1 VADTSTVVGAD
12 RRRASDRT
20 VAPARVPSLAR
31 HAAFVVP
38 LGGGLA
44 AWAAS
49 VAELHLS
56 TVGLYGLL
64 ASVSVWFFVG
74 IGLLVGGFALEI
86 SRIRPRQWVL
96 GLYIV
101 ALVVVIH
108 ATVPLL
114 SRAPEYSWVYKHIGV
129 ARTFAADGRVTNG
142 NNIYQDWPALFAALA
157 GISKQS
163 GVSVFA
169 FARWAPLAFELLDCL
184 MLFGVYRLLTRDAR
198 VPALA
203 VVIFEVIVAWVG
215 QDYLSPQAF
224 DYVLWLGFVLIMVR
238 WLLTAEI
245 AATRVGLLTRIHAYV
260 RQGID
265 SPPRGDA
272 GHKLAT
278 VLALLIFAA
287 IVVTHQLTPYIALA
301 AIGMFTVLDLLRPRW
316 LLLATAAMAIAY
328 VIPHYQLIQNM
339 YGGLFGSFDVVANGA
354 GRIGVAASAA
364 ETFTANCVRILA
376 VASWLLAVGIIVRA
390 WRAPGRVV
398 VPAVL
403 AFSPFVVLFAQAY
416 GGEAI
421 YRVFLFSA
429 PWCSLLI
436 ASAVYRLRA
445 AALRFILVALGVG
458 VALMLSL
465 QGLYGAV
472 AVDTFPQADVTTG
485 LWLYD
490 HVPVGSTMLLAASNF
505 PLSDVPNPGRYI
517 VTALPDDAQLGPVTV
532 NAASLASVNRFVSG
546 LHATNAYLVLS
557 PSMQLYARYY
567 DSPTGLPTLTREIR
581 TARNWKLYYRNGG
594 VTVYRFRQ

>member
-12 RRRASDRT
+12 RLRAADRT
-20 VAPARVPSLAR
+20 VAPARVPSLAG

-49 VAELHLS
+49 VEQLHLS

-74 IGLLVGGFALEI
+74 IALLVGGFALEI

-114 SRAPEYSWVYKHIGV
+114 SRAPEYAWVYKHIGV
-129 ARTFAADGRVTNG
+129 ARTFVADGRVTNG

-163 GVSVFA
+163 GVSVFTI
-169 FARWAPLAFELLDCL
+169 ARWAPLAFELLDCL
-184 MLFGVYRLLTRDAR
+184 MLFGVYRMLTRDAR

-203 VVIFEVIVAWVG
+203 VVIFEAIVAWVG

-238 WLLTAEI
+238 WLLTTEI
-245 AATRVGLLTRIHAYV
+245 AATRLGILTRLHEYV
-260 RQGID
+260 RRGID
-265 SPPRGDA
+265 LPRRSDA
-272 GHKLAT
+272 GHKLA
-278 VLALLIFAA
+278 VAVALLIFAA

-301 AIGMFTVLDLLRPRW
+301 AIGMLTVLDLLRPRW
-316 LLLATAAMAIAY
+316 LLIATAAMAIAY
-328 VIPHYQLIQNM
+328 VIPHYALIQNM

-354 GRIGVAASAA
+354 GHIGVAASAA
-364 ETFTANCVRILA
+364 EAFTANSVRILA
-376 VASWLLAVGIIVRA
+376 VASWLLAVGVVVRA
-390 WRAPGRVV
+390 WRAPGRVA

-429 PWCSLLI
+429 PGCAFLI
-436 ASAVYRLRA
+436 ASALYRLRT

-472 AVDTFPQADVTTG
+472 AVDTFSQADITTG

-490 HVPVGSTMLLAASNF
+490 HVPVGSTMLLAADNY
-505 PLSDVPNPGRYI
+505 PLSDVPNPGRYT
-517 VTALPDDAQLGPVTV
+517 VTPLPDDFQLGPVTV
-532 NAASLASVNRFVSG
+532 NGASLASVNRYVVG
-546 LHATNAYLVLS
+546 LHAKNTYLLFS
-557 PSMQLYARYY
+557 HSMLVYARYY
-567 DSPTGLPTLTREIR
+567 ESPSGLPTLMREIGS
-581 TARNWKLYYRNGG
+581 APDWKLYYRSGD
-594 VTVYRFRQ
+594 VTVYRFRT

>member
-1 VADTSTVVGAD
+1 MADTSTVVAAD
-12 RRRASDRT
+12 RRRASDRS
-20 VAPARVPSLAR
+20 AASARVPSVAGQ
-31 HAAFVVP
+31 AAFVLP
-38 LGGGLA
+38 LGLGLA

-49 VAELHLS
+49 IAELHFS

-64 ASVSVWFFVG
+64 HSVSAWFFVG
-74 IGLLVGGFALEI
+74 IALLVGGFALEI
-86 SRIRPRQWVL
+86 SRIHPRQWVL

-129 ARTFAADGRVTNG
+129 ARTLAANGRVTNT

-157 GISKQS
+157 AISKES
-163 GVSVFA
+163 GVSIFG
-169 FARWAPLAFELLDCL
+169 FARWAPLAFELLNCL
-184 MLFGVYRLLTRDAR
+184 MLFAVFRVLTRDAR

-203 VVIFEVIVAWVG
+203 VVIFEVIVAWVQ

-224 DYVLWLGFVLIMVR
+224 DYVLWLGFVLVMVR
-238 WLLTAEI
+238 WLLSTEL
-245 AATRVGLLTRIHAYV
+245 AATRVRPLTRLHGYV
-260 RQGID
+260 RRGID
-265 SPPRGDA
+265 LPQRRDSGQ
-272 GHKLAT
+272 KLA
-278 VLALLIFAA
+278 VVVALLIFAA

-301 AIGMFTVLDLLRPRW
+301 AIGILTVLDLLRPRW
-316 LLLATAAMAIAY
+316 LLLATAAMAIAFL
-328 VIPHYQLIQNM
+328 IPHYQLIQNM
-339 YGGLFGSFDVVANGA
+339 YGGLFSDFDVVQNAA
-354 GRIGVAASAA
+354 GRIGVPASAA

-376 VASWLLAVGIIVRA
+376 VVCWLLAVGVVVRA
-390 WRAPGRVV
+390 WRAPGRVA

-403 AFSPFVVLFAQAY
+403 AFSPFLVLVGQAY

-436 ASAVYRLRA
+436 ASALYRLRA
-445 AALRFILVALGVG
+445 AALRFVLVALGVG
-458 VALMLSL
+458 VALVLSL

-472 AVDTFPQADVTTG
+472 AVDTLSQADVTAG

-490 HVPVGSTMLLAASNF
+490 HAPVGSTILLAADNF
-505 PLSDVPNPGRYI
+505 PLSDVPNPGQYT
-517 VTALPDDAQLGPVTV
+517 VAALPDDAQEGAVTV
-532 NAASLASVNRFVSG
+532 NGASIASVDTYAKG
-546 LHATNAYLVLS
+546 LHATNTYLVFS
-557 PSMQLYARYY
+557 HSMLEYARYY

-581 TARNWKLYYRNGG
+581 SAPDWKLYYHNGD
-594 VTVYRFRQ
+594 VTVYRFRR